1 VISQFFLEMINYNNE
16 SEELEEISNM
26 NEFEENKINKKPT
39 FKLIKKKNKNKEKIQ
54 GDIDQECLNNINE
67 LLY

>member
-1 VISQFFLEMINYNNE
+1 MISQFFLEMINYNNE